1 MSRAALPALLCL
13 ALKSMLWEWAQMI
26 LKVPAAGIIL
36 SNLSPVSSALEN
48 SNTNLLP
55 GAEPRE
61 GENGILSLPG
71 RYRLD
76 EGRTCRWTRHPP
88 P

>member
-36 SNLSPVSSALEN
+36 SNLTPVSSALEN
-48 SNTNLLP
+48 
-55 GAEPRE
+55 
-61 GENGILSLPG
+61 
-71 RYRLD
+71 
-76 EGRTCRWTRHPP
+76 
-88 P
+88 